1 VKSIGKNEPDTC
13 EPLLSE
19 NMYDTVVIGSDLSS
33 LVAALLSSRYGKKT
47 ILLSEGNVPYFYSD
61 SDYTFNI
68 DPLPWSGFGPK
79 QVFLQLLS
87 ELDIQFI
94 DKLNVLRLNPAL
106 QVILPEQRIDLYS
119 EKESFFG
126 EMEREFSGEVKNI
139 RSLFTVVSKN
149 SDLIDRLLRKNPHI
163 RPKTVKEFFKFL
175 GNIPILISNRLFFS
189 RNFKKIEDTP
199 SLKSFFESQLL
210 LLSNLY
216 ADNIKPLSAAYIL
229 SLPFDGLFYHP
240 GGKHILINAL
250 REKFISYGGDFVEP
264 ASIIRLNVKGEIEV
278 DIDTG
283 DKLSSI
289 NGKNLIVSTKWEKL
303 KSMLLNDKK
312 LLRLA
317 RKLQSVKP
325 VYHPFTLHMGVLDK
339 GIPEKMAEYVIIVGD
354 GKRPVMDGNLVFLE
368 VSSPGDTGH
377 APDGKRVIS
386 ATVFLKESPLSLNN
400 DELKEVSKGI
410 LENLEGF
417 LPFLREN
424 IDFIN
429 VEKSIEISRKYQE
442 VVNQKY
448 KVKGNPLLG
457 ISILPSRTPVKN
469 VFITGGMLL
478 AGLGFEGEILS
489 GMNAASH
496 VVGGTLK

>member
-1 VKSIGKNEPDTC
+1 
-13 EPLLSE
+13 
-19 NMYDTVVIGSDLSS
+19 MYDTVVIGSDLSS

-47 ILLSEGNVPYFYSD
+47 VLLSEGNIPYFYTD
-61 SDYTFNI
+61 SNYTFNI
-68 DPLPWSGFGPK
+68 DPFPWSGFGPK

-87 ELDIQFI
+87 ELEIPFI
-94 DKLNVLRLNPAL
+94 DKLNIFKLNPAL

-119 EKESFFG
+119 EKESFFD
-126 EMEREFSGEVKNI
+126 EIKREFSGEGKNI
-139 RSLFTVVSKN
+139 RSFFAAVSKN
-149 SDLIDRLLRKNPHI
+149 SELIDELLRKNPHI

-175 GNIPILISNRLFFS
+175 GNIPILIGKRLFLS
-189 RNFKKIEDTP
+189 RNLRKIEATP
-199 SLKSFFESQLL
+199 SLKSIFESQLL

-229 SLPFDGLFYHP
+229 SLPFNGLFYCP
-240 GGKHILINAL
+240 GGKHILINTL
-250 REKFISYGGDFVEP
+250 REKFISYGGDLVEA
-264 ASIIRLNVKGEIEV
+264 ASIIRLNVKSEIEV

-283 DKLSSI
+283 DKLSTV

-303 KSMLLNDKK
+303 KSMFLDNKK
-312 LLRLA
+312 LSRLV
-317 RKLQSVKP
+317 RKLESVKP
-325 VYHPFTLHMGVLDK
+325 VYHSFTLHMGVLDK

-354 GKRPVMDGNLVFLE
+354 EKKPVMDDNLIFLE
-368 VSSPGDTGH
+368 VSSRGDTGH
-377 APDGKRVIS
+377 APNGKRVIS

-400 DELKEVSKGI
+400 DELKEVSEGI
-410 LENLEGF
+410 LRNLKGF

-424 IDFIN
+424 LDFIN

-442 VVNQKY
+442 VVNRKH
-448 KVKGNPLLG
+448 KGDGNPLLG

-478 AGLGFEGEILS
+478 AGLGFEGEVIS
-489 GMNAASH
+489 GMNAASQ